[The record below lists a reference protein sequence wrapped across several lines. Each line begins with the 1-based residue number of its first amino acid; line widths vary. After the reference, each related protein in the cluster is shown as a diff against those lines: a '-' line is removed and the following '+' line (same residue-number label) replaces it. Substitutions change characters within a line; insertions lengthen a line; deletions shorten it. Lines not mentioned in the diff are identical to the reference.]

1 MASILFIRK
10 EKNFMTSAITG
21 GLIKAG
27 FNVLEEPVNVNSI
40 QRYKEDCALILFYTD
55 GIENIE
61 LISSV
66 LMYMKDLC
74 IEENKLLYLIGDPDE
89 FQYACRTIPQASL
102 CDTMARPLD
111 MARLISDMNKYT
123 SDDFTQKKNI
133 LVVDDDATYLKI
145 IREWLKNDYNVT
157 IVSSALQAI
166 NHMSNNQIDLL
177 ILDYDM
183 PITNGP
189 KVYEMMKSDPEI
201 SGIPVI
207 FLTGK
212 NDKESI
218 MKVMS
223 LRPAGYLLKTI
234 NKADL
239 IKTLKQFFVSKKYS
253 K

>member
-1 MASILFIRK
+1 MSSILFIRK

-40 QRYKEDCALILFYTD
+40 RKFKDDCSLILFYTD
-55 GIENIE
+55 GVETID
-61 LISSV
+61 LVSSA
-66 LMYMKDLC
+66 LSYLKDLC
-74 IEENKLLYLIGDPDE
+74 IEENMLLYLIGGPDE
-89 FQYACRTIPQASL
+89 FQYICRTVPQASL

-145 IREWLKNDYNVT
+145 IREWLKYDFNVT
-157 IVSSALQAI
+157 IASSALQAI
-166 NHMSNNQIDLL
+166 NHMSNNSIDLL
-177 ILDYDM
+177 LLDYEM

-201 SGIPVI
+201 SGIPVM

-234 NKADL
+234 NKEDL

>member
-1 MASILFIRK
+1 
-10 EKNFMTSAITG
+10 
-21 GLIKAG
+21 
-27 FNVLEEPVNVNSI
+27 
-40 QRYKEDCALILFYTD
+40 
-55 GIENIE
+55 
-61 LISSV
+61 
-66 LMYMKDLC
+66 
-74 IEENKLLYLIGDPDE
+74 
-89 FQYACRTIPQASL
+89 
-102 CDTMARPLD
+102 MARPLD

-123 SDDFTQKKNI
+123 SADFTQKKNI
-133 LVVDDDATYLKI
+133 LVVDDDSTYLKI
-145 IREWLKNDYNVT
+145 IREWLKNEYNVT
-157 IVSSALQAI
+157 IVTSALQAI

-177 ILDYDM
+177 LLDYDM

-201 SGIPVI
+201 SGIPVM

-218 MKVMS
+218 MSVMS

-239 IKTLKQFFVSKKYS
+239 IKTLKQFFVSQKYN

>member
-27 FNVLEEPVNVNSI
+27 FNVLEEPVNVQSI
-40 QRYKEDCALILFYTD
+40 QKYKDDCELILFYTD
-55 GIENIE
+55 GLETIEI
-61 LISSV
+61 LPSV
-66 LMYMKDLC
+66 LTYLKDLC
-74 IEENKLLYLIGDPDE
+74 IEENKLLYLLGGPDE
-89 FQYACRTIPQASL
+89 FQYICKTIPEASL

-111 MARLISDMNKYT
+111 MARLISDMKKYT
-123 SDDFTQKKNI
+123 SADFSQKKNI
-133 LVVDDDATYLKI
+133 LIVDDDTTYLKI
-145 IREWLKNDYNVT
+145 IREWLKNDYDIT
-157 IVSSALQAI
+157 IASSAMQAI
-166 NHMSNNQIDLL
+166 NHMSNNPVDLL
-177 ILDYDM
+177 LLDYEM

-201 SGIPVI
+201 SGIPVM

-234 NKADL
+234 NKTEL
-239 IKTLKQFFVSKKYS
+239 IKTLKQFFVNQKYS

>member
-1 MASILFIRK
+1 M
-10 EKNFMTSAITG
+10 
-21 GLIKAG
+21 
-27 FNVLEEPVNVNSI
+27 
-40 QRYKEDCALILFYTD
+40 
-55 GIENIE
+55 
-61 LISSV
+61 
-66 LMYMKDLC
+66 
-74 IEENKLLYLIGDPDE
+74 
-89 FQYACRTIPQASL
+89 
-102 CDTMARPLD
+102 
-111 MARLISDMNKYT
+111 
-123 SDDFTQKKNI
+123 
-133 LVVDDDATYLKI
+133 
-145 IREWLKNDYNVT
+145 T
-157 IVSSALQAI
+157 IVSSAMQAI

-177 ILDYDM
+177 LLDYDM

-201 SGIPVI
+201 SGIPVM

-239 IKTLKQFFVSKKYS
+239 IKTLKEFFVSQKYN

>member
-21 GLIKAG
+21 GLTKAG
-27 FNVLEEPVNVNSI
+27 FNVIEEPVNVKSI
-40 QRYKEDCALILFYTD
+40 QRCKDDCDLILFYTD
-55 GIENIE
+55 GVETIE
-61 LISSV
+61 LISSA
-66 LMYMKDLC
+66 LTCLKDLC
-74 IEENKLLYLIGDPDE
+74 IEENMLLYLLGGPDE
-89 FQYACRTIPQASL
+89 FQYVCRIIPQASL

-111 MARLISDMNKYT
+111 MNRLISDMNRYT
-123 SDDFTQKKNI
+123 SEDFTQKKNI

-145 IREWLKNDYNVT
+145 IREWLKYDFNVT
-157 IVSSALQAI
+157 IASSAMQAI
-166 NHMSNNQIDLL
+166 THMSNNPIDLL
-177 ILDYDM
+177 LLDYEM

-189 KVYEMMKSDPEI
+189 KVFEMMKSDPEI
-201 SGIPVI
+201 SGIPVM

-239 IKTLKQFFVSKKYS
+239 IKTLKQFFVSQKYN